1 MHADNKLPPPDH
13 HPSPS
18 VLPAQRPVRG
28 PVRRVVRFVLIGFA
42 AVYFA
47 AAFLMLATRY
57 LVLPQVDSYRD
68 DIARQLSQTLG
79 LTVHI
84 GHIDTH
90 WYGLRPH
97 LDLGKVE
104 VLDAQGR
111 RALALDLVRTSLS
124 WTTLLVGELRL
135 HQLEI
140 DGPSLYVRRDA
151 EGRLFVAGVEIT
163 PQQGGPALSDW
174 VLAQHEIV
182 VRNASLHWDDALRGA
197 PPLSL
202 TSVNLRL
209 VNRGSHHLFG
219 VSAAPPEEVGGPIDL
234 RGDFRGRSLQRLE
247 EWEGEAYFAADQ
259 TDLAAWRAWV
269 DYPYALTRGSGSL
282 RLWLGVAGLKIVSAT
297 ADLDLSQLRIGFR
310 DDVPPLDAS
319 MVKGRI
325 SGRYAG
331 GVLTAS
337 GRQFALALSETG
349 GEEAPG
355 GESSPAAATP
365 TMVPAAPAA
374 VPLARGVRI
383 EPMNF
388 QLRVKAAD
396 ASHLPQIEI
405 SSDRLDLE
413 PAAQL
418 AAALP
423 IGDEPRRVLTQ
434 MAPHGR
440 LEQLSLSWSGVWSAP
455 AAYTLRTR
463 FSELGMSAYAL
474 LPGFS
479 GLSGMIDAS
488 QSGGSASV
496 SSRKAELDFPRVFAE
511 SRIPLSQFDANARWS
526 HENGRLSVSFPKIEF
541 ANADAAGSFSG
552 VYRTRAPEAH
562 THSPGEIDL
571 TGHLT
576 RADVGAVPRYVPLIA
591 AESVRDWVAHAL
603 SEGRS
608 DDVRVRLKGD
618 LWEFPWA
625 RDKEGL
631 FEVKVRMN
639 GTRLAYAQGWPEFTG
654 IAGDVLFHGER
665 VTVRARTGNF
675 GTVKLS
681 EVQADIPDL
690 VFDAETVLKLKGKA
704 EGPTAEFLRFVAASP
719 LAARSAQ
726 FVEGLQVAGDGNLNL
741 DFVMPLNHVSDTR
754 TSGEFQF
761 AGNQLALSGLPP
773 LADAG
778 GTLSFSEKG
787 LSLRNGQA
795 RLLGAPL
802 SISGTTRE
810 DGSVAFETRGSV
822 SASDLRT
829 AFDQPLLDHLSG
841 TTPWRGTVIV
851 DGKGAKLSI
860 DSDLQG
866 IASSLPD
873 PLNKPAAG
881 TLPLHVELA
890 KTGEGNSELR
900 ATLDGVADVRLLG
913 RREGERT
920 VFDRGGIGVREAP
933 PASERGLA
941 FAAKLDTLD
950 IDAWRK
956 LFPVAAGPAGAGDAP
971 VGGASPWSA
980 ITLRANTLAAF
991 GQHFHAVDL
1000 HATQTDGTWQTQVT
1014 SKEINGELSWRD
1026 AERGRLRARLKSLA
1040 LGEVNPPSP
1049 AATAQDKAN
1058 IAVSQAEKLR
1068 ELPAVDVVADSFSL
1082 HGKNLGK
1089 LELLA
1094 TNRGNTWQIDKFA
1107 ISNPEATVSG
1117 DGQWVTQTGGAG
1129 ISETYLSFKLEAED
1143 VGKLLDRFGYAN
1155 TVRRGTATLGGK
1167 VSWRGAPTSIDYP
1180 SLSGSLTLDAAKGQ
1194 FNRLEPGVGRLLG
1207 VLSLQ
1212 SLSRRITLDF
1222 RDVFSDGFAF
1232 DSISGSMKVARG
1244 VMSTDDLRIRGPSAR
1259 VQMEGETNLAAET
1272 QDLHVTVQPT
1282 LSEGVALGA
1291 AIVNPIAG
1299 AAALVAQKVLK
1310 DPIEK
1315 MFAYEYSVSGSWSD
1329 PQVSKV
1335 ASAQPAAPAEKP

>member
-1 MHADNKLPPPDH
+1 MHADNKLSPPDH
-13 HPSPS
+13 DPSPS
-18 VLPAQRPVRG
+18 VPPEQRPARG
-28 PVRRVVRFVLIGFA
+28 RVRRAVRFALIGFA
-42 AVYFA
+42 ALYFGVA
-47 AAFLMLATRY
+47 VLLLATRY
-57 LVLPQVDSYRD
+57 LILPQVDNYRD
-68 DIARQLSQTLG
+68 DIARELSQTLG
-79 LTVHI
+79 LKVHI

-104 VLDAQGR
+104 VFDAQGR

-124 WTTLLVGELRL
+124 WTTLMIGALRL

-151 EGRLFVAGVEIT
+151 EGRLFVAGVEVT

-174 VLAQHEIV
+174 ALAQHEIV

-202 TSVNLRL
+202 TAVNLRL
-209 VNRGSHHLFG
+209 VNRGSRHMFG
-219 VSAAPPEEVGGPIDL
+219 ISAMPPAEVGGPIDI
-234 RGDFRGRSLQRLE
+234 RGDFRGKSLQRLE
-247 EWEGEAYFAADQ
+247 EWEGDAYLAAGR
-259 TDLAAWRAWV
+259 TDLAAWRAWA
-269 DYPYALTRGSGSL
+269 DYPYALTRGGGSI
-282 RLWLGVAGLKIVSAT
+282 RLWLGMAGLRVVSAT

-310 DDVPPLDAS
+310 DDLPPLDAS
-319 MVKGRI
+319 KVTGRI

-337 GRQFALALSETG
+337 GRRFALALGEAGG
-349 GEEAPG
+349 GEAPSG
-355 GESSPAAATP
+355 ASLPAASTPAAAP
-365 TMVPAAPAA
+365 PA
-374 VPLARGVRI
+374 RSVRI
-383 EPMNF
+383 EPVNF
-388 QLRVKAAD
+388 QLRVTAAD
-396 ASHLPQIEI
+396 AAQLPQVEIEA
-405 SSDRLDLE
+405 DRLELE
-413 PAAQL
+413 PAAHL

-423 IGDEPRRVLTQ
+423 IGDAPRRVLTQ

-440 LEQLSLSWSGVWSAP
+440 VEQLSLSWRGEWSAP
-455 AAYTLRTR
+455 VAYTLRTR
-463 FSELGMSAYAL
+463 FSEAGMSAYAL

-479 GLSGMIDAS
+479 GLSGVIDAS
-488 QSGGSASV
+488 QDGGSASV
-496 SSRKAELDFPRVFAE
+496 SSYKAELDFPRVFAE

-526 HENGRLSVSFPKIEF
+526 RSNGRLSVSFPKIEF

-571 TGHLT
+571 TGRLT
-576 RADVGAVPRYVPLIA
+576 RADVGAVPRYLPLIA
-591 AESVRDWVAHAL
+591 AESVRDWVTRAL

-639 GTRLAYAQGWPEFTG
+639 GTRLAYAPGWPEFTG

-665 VTVRARTGNF
+665 VAVRARSGNF

-704 EGPTAEFLRFVAASP
+704 AGPTAEFLRFVAASP
-719 LAARSAQ
+719 LAARSGQ
-726 FVEGLQVAGDGNLNL
+726 FVGGLQVAGDGNLNL
-741 DFVMPLNHVSDTR
+741 DFVMPLNHVSDTQV
-754 TSGEFQF
+754 SGEFQF
-761 AGNQLALSGLPP
+761 AGNQLALNGLPP
-773 LADAG
+773 LGDTA
-778 GTLSFSEKG
+778 GTLAFSEKG
-787 LSLRNGQA
+787 LTLRNGQA

-802 SISGTTRE
+802 SVKGATRE
-810 DGSVAFETRGSV
+810 DGSVAFEAQGSV
-822 SASDLRT
+822 SVSDLRT

-841 TTPWRGTVIV
+841 TTPWHGTVIV
-851 DGKGAKLSI
+851 DGKGAKLSL

-873 PLNKPAAG
+873 PLNKPAASV
-881 TLPLHVELA
+881 LPLHVELA
-890 KTGEGNSELR
+890 KTGEGSDELS
-900 ATLDGVADVRLLG
+900 ASLQDVASLRLFG

-920 VFDRGGIGVREAP
+920 VFDRGGIGVHEAP

-941 FAAKLDTLD
+941 FAAKLDALD

-956 LFPVAAGPAGAGDAP
+956 LFPAAAGAAAPGEAPAA
-971 VGGASPWSA
+971 GASPWSA
-980 ITLRANTLAAF
+980 ITLRANALAAF
-991 GQHFHAVDL
+991 GQRFHAVDL
-1000 HATQTDGTWQTQVT
+1000 HATQTGGTWQTQVT
-1014 SKEINGELSWRD
+1014 SKEINGELTWRD

-1040 LGEVNPPSP
+1040 LGDVNPPSP
-1049 AATAQDKAN
+1049 AATTPDKAGV
-1058 IAVSQAEKLR
+1058 AADKAEKLR
-1068 ELPAVDVVADSFSL
+1068 ELPAVDVIADSFSL

-1094 TNRGNTWQIDKFA
+1094 INRGNTWQIDKFA
-1107 ISNPEATVSG
+1107 ISNPEAKVSG
-1117 DGQWVTQTGGAG
+1117 DGQWVTQAGGTGA
-1129 ISETYLSFKLEAED
+1129 SETYLSFKLEADD
-1143 VGKLLDRFGYAN
+1143 VGKLLDRIGYGN
-1155 TVRRGTATLGGK
+1155 TVRHGTATLDGK
-1167 VSWRGAPTSIDYP
+1167 VSWSGAPTSIDYP

-1212 SLSRRITLDF
+1212 SLSRRVTLDF

-1335 ASAQPAAPAEKP
+1335 ASAPQAVPTEKSQ